1 MRLPFSITRGAFGV
15 CTAVL
20 LTGSAVA
27 SDDLTEMTLLTSWK
41 AQAEQGGYYQ
51 ALATGL
57 YEDCGLDISMR
68 MGGPGIDNK
77 QIFAGGG
84 GDIMMASQIDDV
96 FNLRKVGVPAT
107 AVMAGFQKNAI
118 VLMTHEGNGIESL
131 EDMQGKPILI
141 GKNSRQTF
149 WPFLREKY
157 GFEDS
162 QIRPYTYQLG
172 PFLQDEMTI
181 QQSFITNEPYQVRS
195 KTDVEP
201 KVFLL
206 ADYGYQPYG
215 SIIVFRDSFIDE
227 NPDLVQCFVEA
238 TEEGFRTFFEDPEP
252 GLELIRADN
261 PENPDDL
268 VHNSLRLM
276 DEYGLVFNETTERL
290 GFGALD
296 PDHLE
301 EHFGM
306 LVDAGIMPEDFD
318 WRAAFTTR
326 FTTPETN

>member
-1 MRLPFSITRGAFGV
+1 MRRSLHATLRTLAISTAALAGGA
-15 CTAVL
+15 A
-20 LTGSAVA
+20 AA

-51 ALATGL
+51 AIATGL
-57 YEDCGLDISMR
+57 YEECGLEVSVR

-118 VLMTHEGNGIESL
+118 VLMTHAGNGIESL
-131 EDMQGKPILI
+131 EDMKGRPILI
-141 GKNSRQTF
+141 SKNSRRTF
-149 WPFLREKY
+149 WPFLKARY

-181 QQSFITNEPYQVRS
+181 QQSFITNEPYQVAS

-201 KVFLL
+201 NVFLL
-206 ADYGYQPYG
+206 ADHGYQPYG
-215 SIIVFRDSFIDE
+215 SVIVFRDAFIE
-227 NPDLVQCFVEA
+227 EHPELVQCFVDA
-238 TEEGFRTFFEDPEP
+238 SEEGFRTFFENPAP
-252 GLELIRADN
+252 GLELIREDN

-268 VHNSLRLM
+268 VENSLRLM
-276 DEYGLVFNETTERL
+276 QEYELVFNETTERL

-296 PDHLE
+296 P
-301 EHFGM
+301 EHIGAHFDM
-306 LVDAGIMPEDFD
+306 LVEAGIMPADLD
-318 WRAAFTTR
+318 WRSAFTTR
-326 FTTPETN
+326 FTTPRTN